1 MKKIIALLLALTCAF
16 ALFACGECSHVDENP
31 KDAKCDKCGAAVSCA
46 KCVDADP
53 ADAKCDVCGKD
64 VECEECVDEDPLD
77 GVCDVC
83 GGAVECEECVDVD
96 PRDGKCDVCGEYV
109 ECEEC
114 IDENPKDAK
123 CDACGEPVPC
133 TACVDADK
141 NAKCDVC
148 GKDVACDVC
157 VDANIDGKCDVCGKT
172 DTINR
177 FGDFEDAIVATEPES
192 LEGTVTLDTLAGEM
206 KGEYS
211 ATVANDGS
219 VTVNYSFDNFNSVS
233 EGGAGDVSSKKVG
246 SVTRDADGNYTY
258 TGDRVATAESVAGT
272 VTSLKLDNSKLVN
285 ANISGNALSATVKS
299 ANTASVLGV
308 ALESDATFVLVINDG
323 KVISF
328 ALAYEVEGASV
339 EIVCEYK

>member
-1 MKKIIALLLALTCAF
+1 MEIKNKKRFVKWLWILAFSPVAMVLLALLCVGIF
-16 ALFACGECSHVDENP
+16 ADIPSF
-31 KDAKCDKCGAAVSCA
+31 
-46 KCVDADP
+46 
-53 ADAKCDVCGKD
+53 
-64 VECEECVDEDPLD
+64 EELEDPKSNLATQIISED
-77 GVCDVC
+77 GTVINTFHI
-83 GGAVECEECVDVD
+83 EN
-96 PRDGKCDVCGEYV
+96 RSYV
-109 ECEEC
+109 TF
-114 IDENPKDAK
+114 DELSQPLK
-123 CDACGEPVPC
+123 
-133 TACVDADK
+133 
-141 NAKCDVC
+141 
-148 GKDVACDVC
+148 
-157 VDANIDGKCDVCGKT
+157 
-172 DTINR
+172 
-177 FGDFEDAIVATEPES
+177 DAIVATEPES